1 MSEDQLI
8 KNYFF
13 SPHQK
18 NAEGVTLG
26 IGDDCAI
33 LDVPL
38 GYQLVTSVDTL
49 LEDVHF
55 PKNFNPKDLAARAV
69 AVCVSDLAA
78 MGAQARWM
86 TLAISLP
93 ENNSQWLSSFSQS
106 LHAACSHYAISLVG
120 GDTVKGKLSI
130 SLTVMGIVETGK
142 ALRRD
147 TAQKGD
153 LLFVSGSLGASAFAL
168 SKILQ
173 GQDVSPEVL
182 SFYKQP
188 QARLQLGQELVG
200 IANSCM
206 DISDGV
212 LIDAERLATASDLKL
227 EIQMEKLPLHSSLSN
242 MPIEQAINFATQG
255 DDYELL
261 FSVNVSK
268 HEALKELSNQ
278 LDLDLSCIG
287 SLGKKTEHHYTLNNQ
302 IYTTESKGYL
312 HF

>member
-8 KNYFF
+8 KNYFVTP
-13 SPHQK
+13 SQK
-18 NAEGVTLG
+18 NAEGVVLG

-33 LDVPL
+33 LDVPE

-55 PKNFNPKDLAARAV
+55 PINFKPEHLAARAV

-86 TLAISLP
+86 TLALSIP
-93 ENNSQWLSSFSQS
+93 ENNAKWLSAFSQS
-106 LHAACSHYAISLVG
+106 LHAACKDYAISLVG
-120 GDTVKGKLSI
+120 GDTVKGRLSI
-130 SLTVMGIVETGK
+130 SITVMGIVKDGK

-147 TAQKGD
+147 TAQSGD
-153 LLFVSGSLGASAFAL
+153 LLYVSGSLGASAFAL

-173 GQDVSPEVL
+173 SQDIASEVSN
-182 SFYKQP
+182 FYTHP
-188 QARLQLGQELVG
+188 IARLELGQSLVG

-206 DISDGV
+206 DISDGI
-212 LIDAERLATASDLKL
+212 LIDVERLASSSKL
-227 EIQMEKLPLHSSLSN
+227 SVDIQMEKLPLHPSLQT
-242 MPIEQAINFATQG
+242 MPIEQALNFATQG

-268 HEALKELSNQ
+268 RTALKELSLE
-278 LDLDLSCIG
+278 LDLNLSCIG
-287 SLGKKTEHHYTLNNQ
+287 HLSSGSSHQYTLNNKT
-302 IYTTESKGYL
+302 YTTEAKGYS